1 MYLADTLSRS
11 VTGKS
16 KQSAFGK
23 EEIFQTEF
31 EQELENTHMASH
43 IAVSQERLTEF
54 QLATREDPDMR
65 RLTQVIQAGWPENRG
80 DLPLNLQS
88 YFSFREELSVQNGL
102 IFKGERIV
110 VPNTEGL
117 RSKVC
122 GLLHKSHTGV
132 Q

>member
-1 MYLADTLSRS
+1 
-11 VTGKS
+11 
-16 KQSAFGK
+16 
-23 EEIFQTEF
+23 
-31 EQELENTHMASH
+31 MASH

-80 DLPLNLQS
+80 DLPLNVQS

-117 RSKVC
+117 RSKVL
-122 GLLHKSHTGV
+122 GLLHESHRSAGMLEKSKRSCLLARHDKGHGAV
-132 Q
+132 DREL